1 MDNRDNILF
10 ELGLSMQIINPTKPT
25 NPTRTDPS
33 RPDLKPPPVGDG
45 SKPSET
51 DSGGGRVAGFIL
63 KNPSH
68 LTYPTNTQRRPK
80 IT

>member
-10 ELGLSMQIINPTKPT
+10 ELGLSMQTVDSTKPT
-25 NPTRTDPS
+25 NPTRTDTS
-33 RPDLKPPPVGDG
+33 RLDLKPPLVSDR
-45 SKPSET
+45 SEPSET

-68 LTYPTNTQRRPK
+68 LTYPTNTQKRPK

>member
-10 ELGLSMQIINPTKPT
+10 ELGLSMQTVDPTKPT

-33 RPDLKPPPVGDG
+33 WLDLKPPPVGDR
-45 SKPSET
+45 SEPSET
-51 DSGGGRVAGFIL
+51 DSGGGLVAGFIL